1 MNTLASA
8 DRSRVLQSAV
18 SSAIAWLVLMIAPF
32 DAVGQVLDQQVNAL
46 LANNCGGLGTGDPTN
61 PDVSGFGP
69 NLARICAVPETTGS
83 VSSGG
88 GAASFQGSTVSI
100 LNRVLLG
107 RLEEL
112 RQEGQEEGRQSS
124 SMQFNPLGML
134 SMAGLGNLNVNS
146 PFYAA
151 STAMGSSNAGFMT
164 SNQSRW
170 KGLGFFATG
179 RVESLNRDV
188 TRFQDGY
195 NSTILGFSAGV
206 DYRVSKT
213 FVAGML
219 GNFSN
224 TGGDWRGGGTFST
237 NSYGWLAFAH
247 ILPTEKTFIQVTGG
261 YTRNNYLINRLATAV
276 VTSTAPQNNR
286 IVDSFAS
293 SNSNGDVANASVL
306 AGYDHPFG
314 RFIIGPRAGVYY
326 TRTHIGSYAEN
337 GGGGIG
343 LAYGDQDI
351 DSLQSTFGLFG
362 STAYSTRF
370 GVLVHQVSADYVHEF
385 MNHQRQIDVRFT
397 EDLRADPTRFT
408 FQNESPAR
416 DYGNISTGLVMALPN
431 GWQPFVNFRAM
442 VGNEQFTNYAG
453 TFGLRIAL

>member
-1 MNTLASA
+1 MKNPLS
-8 DRSRVLQSAV
+8 SGKKVL
-18 SSAIAWLVLMIAPF
+18 LVLLLIAMFSPSNVS
-32 DAVGQVLDQQVNAL
+32 AQVLDQQINAL
-46 LANNCGGLGTGDPTN
+46 LANNCAGLGTG
-61 PDVSGFGP
+61 GFGNFNGAGLGP
-69 NLARICAVPETTGS
+69 NLNAICQPPQTSSA

-88 GAASFQGSTVSI
+88 GAASVQGSTVSI

-112 RQEGQEEGRQSS
+112 RQEGQEEGRQPS
-124 SMQFNPLGML
+124 SMQFNPLGIL
-134 SMAGLGNLNVNS
+134 SMASLGNVNVNS

-151 STAMGSSNAGFMT
+151 STAGGSSSSFIT

-213 FVAGML
+213 VVAGML

-247 ILPTEKTFIQVTGG
+247 ILPTERTFIQVTGG
-261 YTRNNYLINRLATAV
+261 YTRNNYLVNRLATAT
-276 VTSTAPQNNR
+276 VTVNGIPPTRTIN
-286 IVDSFAS
+286 SFAS

-314 RFIIGPRAGVYY
+314 RFTIGPRAGVYY

-343 LAYGDQDI
+343 LAYGNQDI

-362 STAYSTRF
+362 SAAYSTRF

-453 TFGLRIAL
+453 MLGLRIAL

>member
-1 MNTLASA
+1 MNALASA
-8 DRSRVLQSAV
+8 DRSRMVQCAV
-18 SSAIAWLVLMIAPF
+18 PPAIALLLLMIAPF
-32 DAVGQVLDQQVNAL
+32 DAFGQVLDQQVNAL
-46 LANNCGGLGTGDPTN
+46 LANNCAGLGNDGVT
-61 PDVSGFGP
+61 GFGP
-69 NLARICAVPETTGS
+69 NLASICAFPTTTGS

-112 RQEGQEEGRQSS
+112 RQEDQGEGQEEGRQPA

-134 SMAGLGNLNVNS
+134 SMASLGNLNVTS

-151 STAMGSSNAGFMT
+151 STAMGSSNAGFLT
-164 SNQSRW
+164 SSQSRW

-179 RVESLNRDV
+179 RVESLNRDI

-195 NSTILGFSAGV
+195 QSTILGFSAGV

-213 FVAGML
+213 VVAGML

-247 ILPTEKTFIQVTGG
+247 ILPTERTFLQVTGG
-261 YTRNNYLINRLATAV
+261 YTRNNYLVNRLATAV
-276 VTSTAPQNNR
+276 VTSTQSNDDR
-286 IVDSFAS
+286 IVNSFAS

-314 RFIIGPRAGVYY
+314 RFSIGPRAGVYY

-343 LAYGDQDI
+343 LAYGNQDI

-362 STAYSTRF
+362 SAAYSTPL

-385 MNHQRQIDVRFT
+385 MNHQRQIDVHFT

-442 VGNEQFTNYAG
+442 VGNDQFTNYAG
-453 TFGLRIAL
+453 TLGLRIAL

>member
-1 MNTLASA
+1 MNALASA
-8 DRSRVLQSAV
+8 DRSRVSQRAASLPI
-18 SSAIAWLVLMIAPF
+18 AILLLMIAPF
-32 DAVGQVLDQQVNAL
+32 DAFGQVLDQQVNAL
-46 LANNCGGLGTGDPTN
+46 LANNCAGLGNDGVT
-61 PDVSGFGP
+61 GFGR
-69 NLARICAVPETTGS
+69 NLDSICAFPTTTGS

-112 RQEGQEEGRQSS
+112 RQEGQEEGRQPS
-124 SMQFNPLGML
+124 SMQFNPLGIL

-151 STAMGSSNAGFMT
+151 STAGGSSNSFFT
-164 SNQSRW
+164 SNQNRW

-179 RVESLNRDV
+179 RVESLNRDI

-195 NSTILGFSAGV
+195 QSTILGFSAGV

-213 FVAGML
+213 VVAGML

-224 TGGDWRGGGTFST
+224 TGGDWRSGGTFST

-247 ILPTEKTFIQVTGG
+247 ILPTERTFIQVTGG
-261 YTRNNYLINRLATAV
+261 YTRNNYLVNRLATAV
-276 VTSTAPQNNR
+276 VTSTESNDDR
-286 IVDSFAS
+286 IVNSFAS

-306 AGYDHPFG
+306 AGHDHPFG

-343 LAYGDQDI
+343 LTYGNQDI

-362 STAYSTRF
+362 STTYSTGI

-385 MNHQRQIDVRFT
+385 MNHQRQIDVHFT
-397 EDLRADPTRFT
+397 EDLRANPTRFT

-416 DYGNISTGLVMALPN
+416 DYGNISTGLVMVLPN

-442 VGNEQFTNYAG
+442 VGNDQFTNYAG
-453 TFGLRIAL
+453 TAGVRIAL

>member
-1 MNTLASA
+1 MTALASA
-8 DRSRVLQSAV
+8 ARSRISRRAA
-18 SSAIAWLVLMIAPF
+18 SSAIALLLLMTAPF
-32 DAVGQVLDQQVNAL
+32 DTFGQVLNQEVNAL
-46 LANNCGGLGTGDPTN
+46 LANNCAGLGNDGVT
-61 PDVSGFGP
+61 GFGP
-69 NLARICAVPETTGS
+69 NLASLCAFPETTGA

-112 RQEGQEEGRQSS
+112 RQEGQEEGRQPS
-124 SMQFNPLGML
+124 SMQFNPLGIL
-134 SMAGLGNLNVNS
+134 SMASLGNVNVNS

-151 STAMGSSNAGFMT
+151 STTGGSSNSFST

-179 RVESLNRDV
+179 RVESLNRDI

-195 NSTILGFSAGV
+195 QSTILGFSAGV

-247 ILPTEKTFIQVTGG
+247 ILPTERTFIQVTGG
-261 YTRNNYLINRLATAV
+261 YTRNNYLVNRLATAV
-276 VTSTAPQNNR
+276 VTANVPQNNR

-293 SNSNGDVANASVL
+293 SNSNGDVANAGVL

-343 LAYGDQDI
+343 LAYGNQDI

-385 MNHQRQIDVRFT
+385 MNHQL
-397 EDLRADPTRFT
+397 LRRLDHSRSHRPIQSLSF
-408 FQNESPAR
+408 
-416 DYGNISTGLVMALPN
+416 
-431 GWQPFVNFRAM
+431 
-442 VGNEQFTNYAG
+442 
-453 TFGLRIAL
+453 

>member
-1 MNTLASA
+1 MKALA
-8 DRSRVLQSAV
+8 
-18 SSAIAWLVLMIAPF
+18 SSAIAVLLLVTAPF
-32 DAVGQVLDQQVNAL
+32 DAFGQVLDQQIKAL
-46 LANNCGGLGTGDPTN
+46 LSFNCTGLGI
-61 PDVSGFGP
+61 GP
-69 NLARICAVPETTGS
+69 NGSTAGLDRGLASICTTPNTGS
-83 VSSGG
+83 APSSSGG

-112 RQEGQEEGRQSS
+112 RQEGQEEGRQPS
-124 SMQFNPLGML
+124 SMQFNPLSIL
-134 SMAGLGNLNVNS
+134 SMASLGNLNVNS

-151 STAMGSSNAGFMT
+151 STAGGSSNSFFT
-164 SNQSRW
+164 SNQNRW

-188 TRFQDGY
+188 TKFQDGY
-195 NSTILGFSAGV
+195 QSTILGFSAGV

-261 YTRNNYLINRLATAV
+261 YTRNNYLVNRLATAV
-276 VTSTAPQNNR
+276 VTSTQSNDDR
-286 IVDSFAS
+286 IVNSFAS

-314 RFIIGPRAGVYY
+314 RFTIGPRAGVYY

-343 LAYGDQDI
+343 LAYGNQDI

-362 STAYSTRF
+362 SAAYSTGI

-385 MNHQRQIDVRFT
+385 MNHQRQIDVHFT
-397 EDLRADPTRFT
+397 EDLRANPTRFT

-416 DYGNISTGLVMALPN
+416 DYGNISTGLVMVLPN

-442 VGNEQFTNYAG
+442 VGNDQFTNYAG
-453 TFGLRIAL
+453 TAGVRIAL